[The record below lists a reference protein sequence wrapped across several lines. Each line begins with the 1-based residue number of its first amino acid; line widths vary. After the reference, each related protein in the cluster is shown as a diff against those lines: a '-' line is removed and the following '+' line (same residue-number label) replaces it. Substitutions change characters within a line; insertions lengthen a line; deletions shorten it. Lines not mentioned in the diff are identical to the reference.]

1 MGREIKAGDIL
12 AECDRLRDDV
22 LPNLGVRLED
32 KESEATV
39 IKLVDKAELL
49 KEKEDK
55 KAEAAA
61 KAAALEAQKKI
72 PPSQLFT
79 SETDKYSKFDEKGM
93 PTHNAEGEEL
103 PKAQLKKLQKIFQAQ
118 EKKYNDYLK
127 SVSNEQ

>member
-1 MGREIKAGDIL
+1 MGIKAGDIL
-12 AECDRLRDDV
+12 KECDELRDDV

-49 KEKEDK
+49 KER
-55 KAEAAA
+55 AEAAA

-72 PPSQLFT
+72 PPGQLFIG
-79 SETDKYSKFDEKGM
+79 ETDKYSKFDEKGM

-127 SVSNEQ
+127 SVSNE